1 MYSDVDCDAKA
12 GYLGVCLPCWEWS
25 NDRVLKGAQPRTGN
39 LMRWVW
45 QEATRLHAALCQ
57 LYGHALWITFQV
69 SSEWTT
75 FWLVMQNV
83 PSGLVWSTIVVSSFS
98 FIFPTSIIHLLQ
110 PPPSTLHPLHPPP
123 PPLPLST
130 FHPSLCT
137 PSTPP
142 SHPLPSTA
150 STHCTS
156 FTLHTLHPPPSTLYF
171 ARPSPVYL
179 PHPCP
184 LHPSTL
190 SISTPTHIYPDV

>member
-1 MYSDVDCDAKA
+1 MQLSCRECQMYSDVDCDAKA

-83 PSGLVWSTIVVSSFS
+83 PAGLVWSTIVVGSFS
-98 FIFPTSIIHLLQ
+98 FIFPIFASLVSEAKCNRKDLKRYSAFLIWQQSKRVNLLTIHTFYIIRCL
-110 PPPSTLHPLHPPP
+110 
-123 PPLPLST
+123 
-130 FHPSLCT
+130 
-137 PSTPP
+137 
-142 SHPLPSTA
+142 
-150 STHCTS
+150 
-156 FTLHTLHPPPSTLYF
+156 
-171 ARPSPVYL
+171 
-179 PHPCP
+179 
-184 LHPSTL
+184 
-190 SISTPTHIYPDV
+190 IDNN